1 MMFVQNLGLLIIL
14 LSLINTSYS
23 YLYPQH
29 RVAFNPR
36 GYASIINKICIHW
49 YDYHQNEIST
59 ECDITADEPSSK
71 TSPAN
76 WSIGYKLSIH
86 TEAGTFHNGP
96 YFWWDGWVNGI
107 YCNDIHFHTQRGGLV
122 VVESFNE
129 TIVYDKCFWD

>member
-23 YLYPQH
+23 YPQH

-36 GYASIINKICIHW
+36 GVNSVINRICIHW

-59 ECDITADEPSSK
+59 ECDIPAELFSSK

-86 TEAGTFHNGP
+86 TVAGTFHNGP

-107 YCNDIHFHTQRGGLV
+107 YCNDIHFHLREGGLV
-122 VVESFNE
+122 VVETLNKS
-129 TIVYDKCFWD
+129 IVYDKCSWE